1 MIKKQTWLTP
11 AAAYPAACDSYPSA
25 RAKRELIPDE
35 ANEAGLIPPTFP
47 PQNCPREMARFW
59 RSAFERYTLSYW
71 NLKCVD
77 FCVNLLA

>member
-1 MIKKQTWLTP
+1 
-11 AAAYPAACDSYPSA
+11 
-25 RAKRELIPDE
+25 LIPDE